1 MQSEPEKELIHLLP
15 IKDKGGIIPQT
26 MEKPGRTQIL
36 NWYSSQDG
44 YNLFFLNSTVFVTCL
59 THSVFAVSN
68 VAQDE
73 EEDTEEMEEAEG
85 NKTSCL
91 PFLFFGGFLFPNH

>member
-1 MQSEPEKELIHLLP
+1 M
-15 IKDKGGIIPQT
+15 
-26 MEKPGRTQIL
+26 
-36 NWYSSQDG
+36 
-44 YNLFFLNSTVFVTCL
+44 FVTCL
-59 THSVFAVSN
+59 THSVFAVSS